1 MRNKFRNLPN
11 VNCAILY
18 YMEKLSLERKYTNKV
33 SVFTLQL
40 NMNSY
45 GI

>member
-1 MRNKFRNLPN
+1 MRNKFRK
-11 VNCAILY
+11 AIKCELRHSFKK
-18 YMEKLSLERKYTNKV
+18 KLSLERKYTNEV